1 MYDKATTHCQTPIF
15 TCCDVSRLP
24 TVRIR
29 KQGSSS
35 RLNHLMKYAKKRMKL
50 LQQAMTDRTNIEIR
64 DMGNMDEVT
73 WNRLQR
79 ADDGN

>member
-1 MYDKATTHCQTPIF
+1 
-15 TCCDVSRLP
+15 
-24 TVRIR
+24 
-29 KQGSSS
+29 
-35 RLNHLMKYAKKRMKL
+35 MKYAKKRMKL